1 MDNSA
6 VIELVRN
13 ALLISVMLSAPVV
26 ISTAAAGIATSL
38 VQVMTQVQ
46 DQTMQFLIKLI
57 AAGVALAV
65 TASWIGEMLMNYAI
79 LIFGRVASIH

>member
-1 MDNSA
+1 MNNSE

-26 ISTAAAGIATSL
+26 VSTAVAGVATGL
-38 VQVMTQVQ
+38 VQVLTQIQ

-57 AAGVALAV
+57 AAGVALLV
-65 TASWIGEMLMNYAI
+65 TAGWMSGMIMNYTI
-79 LIFGRVASIH
+79 LIFGHIASVG